1 MWADWVWSY
10 SVIWT
15 VDASSGPSRLTFDPK
30 ARMSIFAL
38 FVGYTAHS
46 TLNLGCNQIITQR
59 YMSLPNVKAMGR
71 ASLLFI
77 SGIVLLTSLT
87 LYNGVLLYATY
98 YDCDPLTT
106 KLAKAK
112 DQLVPLLVMDT
123 LSSFPGVCGMFIA
136 GVFSAALSSLSTAL
150 NSLAAVSLED
160 YIKPL
165 CRKPLTERQT
175 GITMRL
181 CTVIIGIVSVALV
194 FVVERMGTHM
204 VQLFMML
211 SSVTQGP
218 SLALFVM
225 GMLCPRLN
233 AKSALSGALCSF
245 TFMTWLCINAQLASN
260 SGELH
265 HESKPVSIEGC
276 DYQYDLPLMTP
287 RNATVTATEPASLS
301 FFQQIYHISFMNYT
315 LFAAV
320 VGIIFGHLSSFIF
333 GRVALEDVDVELLAP
348 CMRRFYRRKYASVE
362 TNESVVKS
370 GK

>member
-1 MWADWVWSY
+1 M
-10 SVIWT
+10 
-15 VDASSGPSRLTFDPK
+15 
-30 ARMSIFAL
+30 
-38 FVGYTAHS
+38 
-46 TLNLGCNQIITQR
+46 
-59 YMSLPNVKAMGR
+59 
-71 ASLLFI
+71 
-77 SGIVLLTSLT
+77 
-87 LYNGVLLYATY
+87 
-98 YDCDPLTT
+98 
-106 KLAKAK
+106 
-112 DQLVPLLVMDT
+112 PLLVMDT

-233 AKSALSGALCSF
+233 AKV
-245 TFMTWLCINAQLASN
+245 CI
-260 SGELH
+260 G
-265 HESKPVSIEGC
+265 
-276 DYQYDLPLMTP
+276 
-287 RNATVTATEPASLS
+287 
-301 FFQQIYHISFMNYT
+301 
-315 LFAAV
+315 
-320 VGIIFGHLSSFIF
+320 FG
-333 GRVALEDVDVELLAP
+333 
-348 CMRRFYRRKYASVE
+348 Y
-362 TNESVVKS
+362 
-370 GK
+370 